1 MTLDAKL
8 KAGQAPPAGGP
19 RRGRAGLS
27 VPRRY
32 SAVGL
37 WVFFIVLFGILQF
50 HLFLTVSTVQ
60 VVFSQG
66 AVTALLALA
75 ALVPLTT
82 DTYDLSIGET
92 MSLGIVMM
100 TWFGANTHLPFALT
114 VVIVVAVSCCIGW
127 VSGFIVVR
135 FRVNS
140 LIATLGMSQLLSAA
154 QLYISQNR
162 EIPGNF
168 SQAVLNL
175 GNGKL
180 WGIPYL
186 DIYLLVI
193 AVVAWFVLEQT
204 PLGRR
209 MLAVGG
215 NSEAARLAGIKSDR
229 IRWGTLVVSGGIAG
243 FAGVL
248 YSVQVGAYTSDIGSG
263 YLFPALAAVFFGA
276 SQLSQRPN
284 VWGTIIAYF
293 ALAFGV
299 QGLTLQFG
307 AGAFWVSPLF
317 QGAALIIAVA
327 LANSRGAIGNGRD
340 GRMLRRFRRPA
351 VEEEASQP

>member
-1 MTLDAKL
+1 VTLDEKL
-8 KAGQAPPAGGP
+8 TAGQAPFLEQPKR
-19 RRGRAGLS
+19 RRGGLP
-27 VPRRY
+27 VRRY
-32 SAVGL
+32 SAVYL
-37 WVFFIVLFGILQF
+37 WVFFMVLFGALQF

-75 ALVPLTT
+75 ALIPLTT

-92 MSLGIVMM
+92 MSLSIVMM

-114 VVIVVAVSCCIGW
+114 VVIVIAVSCLIGGI
-127 VSGFIVVR
+127 SGFIVVR

-154 QLYISQNR
+154 QLYVSQNR
-162 EIPGNF
+162 QIPGNF
-168 SQAVLNL
+168 SQTVLNL

-193 AVVAWFVLEQT
+193 AIVAWFILEQT

-229 IRWGTLVVSGGIAG
+229 IRWGSLVASGGIAG

-327 LANSRGAIGNGRD
+327 LANTRGSIGNGRD
-340 GRMLRRFRRPA
+340 GRMLRRFRKSAPQEVSR
-351 VEEEASQP
+351 E